1 LDAQR
6 ESAEALIESQKSEGW
21 ICLPEHYDDRGFTG
35 GNMERPAMKRL
46 MTDIE
51 AEKIDCVVVY
61 KVDRLSRSLMD
72 FARIM
77 ETLEKQTTSFVSVTQ
92 QFNTTHSMGRLTLN
106 ILLSFAQFERE
117 IISERTRDKAIAARK
132 KGKWIGGSPVLGYDI
147 DPRGGPPVLGYDINL
162 RGGPLIV
169 NHEEAFKVRSAF
181 ELYQDHQSLSATTKE
196 LNRLGWTTKCW
207 VTRKGRVIGG
217 DPFQSYTVFRLLTN
231 VTYLGKVKFK
241 GEIYEGEHQSI
252 VEEDQWQRVQAILKR
267 NGNDSGVSVRNK
279 YGALLKG
286 LLFCK
291 PCQAAMVH
299 TFTGKKDNP
308 KYRYSVCSKAQI
320 EGWHSCS
327 TKSVSAIAIEEFII
341 DRIRLIGK
349 DSNLI
354 EETFKQLRIQ
364 LTDNTKK
371 LESELWSVNEKLK
384 CDTDEIEILANAK
397 TIGFDDDTSQSSR
410 SSFLSDQILLSQ
422 QRVENIRE
430 KIAIK
435 ITIKVGKKE
444 LASTLED
451 FGPIWEF
458 LSPRERERLV
468 HLLVK
473 RIEYDGAEEMLSL
486 TFYETNIKTLAEQ
499 SPIV

>member
-1 LDAQR
+1 MDFNSLDAQR
-6 ESAEALIESQKSEGW
+6 ESAEALIESQKNEGW
-21 ICLPEHYDDRGFTG
+21 ICLPDHYDDGGFTG

-61 KVDRLSRSLMD
+61 KFDRLSRSLMD

-77 ETLEKQTTSFVSVTQ
+77 EALEKQTTSFVSVTQ

-147 DPRGGPPVLGYDINL
+147 DPRGG
-162 RGGPLIV
+162 RLII

-181 ELYQDHQSLSATTKE
+181 ELYQDHQSLTATAKE
-196 LNRLGWTTKCW
+196 LNRLGWTTKQW
-207 VTRKGRVIGG
+207 VTKKGRVIGG
-217 DPFQSYTVFRLLTN
+217 KPFPFQTVFKLLKN
-231 VTYLGKVKFK
+231 VTYLGKIKFN
-241 GEIYEGEHQSI
+241 GEIYEGEHQAI
-252 VEEDQWQRVQAILKR
+252 IEEDQWQRVQTILKR
-267 NGNDSGVSVRNK
+267 NGDDCGVKVRNK

-299 TFTGKKDNP
+299 TFTGKTDNP
-308 KYRYSVCSKAQI
+308 KYRYYVCSKAQI

-327 TKSVSAIAIEEFII
+327 TKSVSAPDIEEFIV
-341 DRIRLIGK
+341 DRIRLIGR
-349 DSNLI
+349 DSDLI
-354 EETFKQLRIQ
+354 TETFNQLRIQ

-371 LESELWSVNEKLK
+371 LESELWSVNEKIK
-384 CDTDEIEILANAK
+384 CDTDEIHLLTNAK
-397 TIGFDDDTSQSSR
+397 TIGFDDPTSQSSR
-410 SSFLSDQILLSQ
+410 LSFLNDQILLSQ

-430 KIAIK
+430 KIAK
-435 ITIKVGKKE
+435 KKTIKVGKKE

-451 FGPIWEF
+451 FDPIWEF
-458 LSPRERERLV
+458 LSPREKERLV

-473 RIEYDGAEEMLSL
+473 KIDYDGANEMMSL
-486 TFYETNIKTLAEQ
+486 TFYETDIKTLADQ